1 MTDPHMQPDASGESR
16 PDLARL
22 TLGVVFIGV
31 LIAASLWVLA
41 PFLAALIWAATIV
54 IATWPLMKRVERAF
68 AGRRG
73 PAVAVMTIAML
84 ATLIVPLVFGLNAL
98 FGMTDEARQLVD
110 RLRESVVPAAPVWL
124 GGLPLVGERLAAAW
138 NGYAGM
144 DVATLT
150 AGLEPHLRAIAAWFA
165 QNAGSA
171 VLTLVQFLLIAILAA
186 VLYSDGEAWA
196 AWVRGFARRLAGG
209 RGDRMVVLA
218 GQSIRGVAMGVVIT
232 AVLQTVLSGI
242 GLLVVGVPFAGVLTA
257 IVFMFCI
264 AQLGPLLVM
273 AGATAWTFHAL
284 GTGWGTLMLVWTLTV
299 GVMDNFVRP
308 VLIRRGADLPLLLI
322 FAGVIGGLLAFG
334 VVGIFVGPVV
344 LAVAHTLL
352 DEWIAEADRPPTK
365 HADSHA
371 TPVPVES
378 GPGMNTTMGVAT

>member
-1 MTDPHMQPDASGESR
+1 MQPDASGESR

-31 LIAASLWVLA
+31 LI
-41 PFLAALIWAATIV
+41 
-54 IATWPLMKRVERAF
+54 
-68 AGRRG
+68 
-73 PAVAVMTIAML
+73 
-84 ATLIVPLVFGLNAL
+84 VFGLNAL

-124 GGLPLVGERLAAAW
+124 GGLPL
-138 NGYAGM
+138 
-144 DVATLT
+144 
-150 AGLEPHLRAIAAWFA
+150 
-165 QNAGSA
+165 
-171 VLTLVQFLLIAILAA
+171 
-186 VLYSDGEAWA
+186 
-196 AWVRGFARRLAGG
+196 
-209 RGDRMVVLA
+209 
-218 GQSIRGVAMGVVIT
+218 
-232 AVLQTVLSGI
+232 
-242 GLLVVGVPFAGVLTA
+242 VGVPFAGVLTA

-352 DEWIAEADRPPTK
+352 DEWIAEADRSPTK

-371 TPVPVES
+371 TSVPVES
-378 GPGMNTTMGVAT
+378 SPGTNATIGAAT